1 MFVGMK
7 VDVKGCVIKDVDNDG
22 VVDVMDECFDIVVG
36 VKVDVKGCIV
46 FDEEMVEIILCVFF
60 DNESVVVKMF
70 KDFEILEFV
79 EFMK

>member
-1 MFVGMK
+1 M
-7 VDVKGCVIKDVDNDG
+7 CL
-22 VVDVMDECFDIVVG
+22 DIVVG

-46 FDEEMVEIILCVFF
+46 FDEEIVEIILCVFF

-70 KDFEILEFV
+70 KDLEILEFV